1 MTGRVQELVA
11 PLLDAQGLE
20 LVDVEVKAGTLRI
33 AVDQPGGVDLDAIA
47 QASHIISEALD
58 REDPLP
64 GRYSLEV
71 SSPGVERPLRTPAH
85 FQRFVGTTVS
95 VRTTATAAPEGERR
109 VQGHLDGADEEGI
122 TVEGR
127 RIAYGDIDRAHT
139 VFEWG
144 PAAKPG
150 QGGKKKPK
158 PEKKAAS

>member
-20 LVDVEVKAGTLRI
+20 LVDVEVKPGLLRI
-33 AVDQPGGVDLDAIA
+33 AIDQPGGVDLDAIS
-47 QASHIISEALD
+47 QATRIISDALD

-85 FQRFVGTTVS
+85 FQHFVGTTVS
-95 VRTTATAAPEGERR
+95 VRTTAAGAPEGERR
-109 VQGHLDGADEEGI
+109 VQGHLDGADDEGI
-122 TVEGR
+122 TIEGR
-127 RIAYGDIDRAHT
+127 RIAYGEIDRAHT

-144 PAAKPG
+144 PAPKPG
-150 QGGKKKPK
+150 HGGKKKPK